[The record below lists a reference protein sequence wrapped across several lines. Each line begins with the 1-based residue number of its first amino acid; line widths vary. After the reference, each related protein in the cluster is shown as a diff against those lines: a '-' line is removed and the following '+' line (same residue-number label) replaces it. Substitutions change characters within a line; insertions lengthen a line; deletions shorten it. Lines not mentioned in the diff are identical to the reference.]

1 MANMS
6 PTKNPIP
13 EQAFVWEIPP
23 LVIIIRFSIFSV
35 NPILLIPVYFTFPR
49 CSNYI
54 TYIHCSISHA
64 RSFSFS
70 SSAAA

>member
-1 MANMS
+1 M
-6 PTKNPIP
+6 
-13 EQAFVWEIPP
+13 EAFVWEIP
-23 LVIIIRFSIFSV
+23 LFVITIRLSIFSV

-49 CSNYI
+49 YSNSI
-54 TYIHCSISHA
+54 TYIHCSINHA